1 MQRYGQ
7 VIGIKPEH
15 LERYTQMHAAA
26 WPEVL
31 AANNASNIH
40 NYTIFLYNDL
50 LFAYFEYTGD
60 DYAADM
66 ARLAA
71 NPKVQEWWSHMIP
84 MQSPVPERQP
94 GEHWATLKAVFHQD

>member
-1 MQRYGQ
+1 MQRIGQ

-15 LERYTQMHAAA
+15 LARYIQMHDEC
-26 WPEVL
+26 WPEIV
-31 AANNASNIH
+31 AANTACNIH

-50 LFAYFEYTGD
+50 LFSYGEYMGT

-71 NPKVQEWWSHMIP
+71 SPRMQEWWALMSP
-84 MQSPVPERQP
+84 MQQPVPERQP
-94 GEHWATLKAVFHQD
+94 GEHWARLRAVYHQD

>member
-1 MQRYGQ
+1 MQRFGQ

-15 LERYTQMHAAA
+15 LELYTKMHAEA

-31 AANNASNIH
+31 AANNASHIT
-40 NYTIFLYNDL
+40 NYTIFLYGDL
-50 LFAYFEYTGD
+50 LFAYFEYTGQD
-60 DYAADM
+60 FEADM

-84 MQSPVPERQP
+84 MQQPVPGRKP
-94 GEHWATLKAVFHQD
+94 GEHWHTLAPVFHQD